1 MKMTRGRKQSKH
13 CNTSLPYPQWCDKCK
28 AASREYQREYHRTPK
43 AREYRREYK
52 RTPKAREY
60 QREYHRTPKAREYQ
74 REYRRKITEKN
85 KETRA
90 LNLLNSLP
98 PETQVRIISRLGV

>member
-1 MKMTRGRKQSKH
+1 MTRGRKQSKH

-28 AASREYQREYHRTPK
+28 AAS
-43 AREYRREYK
+43 
-52 RTPKAREY
+52 REY

>member
-1 MKMTRGRKQSKH
+1 MTRGRKQSKH

-60 QREYHRTPKAREYQ
+60 QREY
-74 REYRRKITEKN
+74 RRKITEKN